1 MTKDE
6 AKTVCVQPAQDLRS
20 FPEAAD
26 GRPMPPMGDE
36 LMTAGLNCE
45 DALFVAIQL
54 AQNGLTLAP
63 AAQDGAEVEALRAE
77 RDALKADNERLR
89 LERQALAEAICGGED
104 FPGLLEAQPVEALVD
119 TARKASQSHGE
130 TIDALLRAEAERDA
144 LKAEV
149 ERLRAD
155 RETADQALVDR
166 YRDPKSGRF
175 DFPGDVAKIVRAL
188 DAKSAEVERKDAEI
202 AHLMRLIRLAHPV
215 MRECG
220 WQFAPACAAE
230 GSDGILEAACAEIEE
245 EFGDML
251 RTDEV
256 EAGQ

>member
-6 AKTVCVQPAQDLRS
+6 AKTVCLQPAQDLRS

-45 DALFVAIQL
+45 DARFVAIQL
-54 AQNGLTLAP
+54 AQNGLMLAP
-63 AAQDGAEVEALRAE
+63 AEQ
-77 RDALKADNERLR
+77 
-89 LERQALAEAICGGED
+89 GG
-104 FPGLLEAQPVEALVD
+104 
-119 TARKASQSHGE
+119 
-130 TIDALLRAEAERDA
+130 
-144 LKAEV
+144 AEV
-149 ERLRAD
+149 ERLREQLSEMSAQYTRACQIVD
-155 RETADQALVDR
+155 KTCAERDAL
-166 YRDPKSGRF
+166 
-175 DFPGDVAKIVRAL
+175 RAENARL
-188 DAKSAEVERKDAEI
+188 I
-202 AHLMRLIRLAHPV
+202 RLIRLAHPV

-220 WQFAPACAAE
+220 WQLAPACAAE

-251 RTDEV
+251 RTDGG

>member
-26 GRPMPPMGDE
+26 GRPMPPIGDE

-45 DALFVAIQL
+45 DARFVAIQL

-63 AAQDGAEVEALRAE
+63 AEQGGAEVERW
-77 RDALKADNERLR
+77 KA
-89 LERQALAEAICGGED
+89 AAIQKD
-104 FPGLLEAQPVEALVD
+104 KL
-119 TARKASQSHGE
+119 HG
-130 TIDALLRAEAERDA
+130 AAMS
-144 LKAEV
+144 V
-149 ERLRAD
+149 
-155 RETADQALVDR
+155 
-166 YRDPKSGRF
+166 
-175 DFPGDVAKIVRAL
+175 VRAQ
-188 DAKSAEVERKDAEI
+188 SAENESLRDELTASAAEI
-202 AHLMRLIRLAHPV
+202 AAMRAENKRLIRLIRLAHPV

-220 WQFAPACAAE
+220 WQLAPACAAE

-251 RTDEV
+251 RTDGG